1 MELSEQQEN
10 CKADRQHQ
18 GVAANKL
25 KRSKCEWESL
35 EHTKLESGVIQQDKV
50 ALNVKMLAELG

>member
-1 MELSEQQEN
+1 MELSEQQN

-35 EHTKLESGVIQQDKV
+35 EHIKLESGVIQQDKV